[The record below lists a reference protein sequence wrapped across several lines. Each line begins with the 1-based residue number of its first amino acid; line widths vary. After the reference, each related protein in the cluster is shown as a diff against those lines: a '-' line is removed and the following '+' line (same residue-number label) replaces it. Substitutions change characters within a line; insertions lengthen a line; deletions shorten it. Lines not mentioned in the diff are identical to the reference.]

1 MKLDPLPWSIGNPLD
16 NLEYRS
22 AYEPTMPIEW
32 AIFAPRE
39 GYEQDRAK
47 YPL

>member
-1 MKLDPLPWSIGNPLD
+1 MTELDPYPWQDRFEPR
-16 NLEYRS
+16 YRNDRPVGYKGTGS
-22 AYEPTMPIEW
+22 
-32 AIFAPRE
+32 FFNPRE